1 MLGPLLLL
9 DLLAGLKVAQA
20 LRACC
25 AMFIYILLCLC
36 IYIYTHTQIPY
47 NMSKV
52 QCRMGVVS
60 FQLRRAIGRF
70 LHAEAPDSD
79 FGF

>member
-36 IYIYTHTQIPY
+36 IYIHTDSLQYVPKC
-47 NMSKV
+47 SV
-52 QCRMGVVS
+52 GWE
-60 FQLRRAIGRF
+60 LF
-70 LHAEAPDSD
+70 LFSYA
-79 FGF
+79 GQ